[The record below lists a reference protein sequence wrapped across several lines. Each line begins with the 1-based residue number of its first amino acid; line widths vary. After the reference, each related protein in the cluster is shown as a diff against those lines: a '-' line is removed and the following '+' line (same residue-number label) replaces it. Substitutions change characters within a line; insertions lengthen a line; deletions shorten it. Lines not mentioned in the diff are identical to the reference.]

1 MSEFDIV
8 IVGGGIAGASLGARI
23 AGKARVAIVEAE
35 DHCGRHSTGRS
46 AAFWLAHYGGAPIIP
61 LSIASREPLEQG
73 WPAGERSLLH
83 RRGAIVIGRDY
94 RALWDAMSVETAK
107 APRRNEIG
115 RDLLERQI
123 PGLRQGW
130 DFGLDDPTCA
140 DIDVAALHAGCL
152 AAFRRA
158 GGELLISSPLISAN
172 RRAGSWQIAL
182 ADRIVTAG
190 TIVNAGGAWAH
201 DIARR
206 CGITPLQVQPY
217 RRTIVQLRVGR
228 SGLKDLPLVIDGHGR
243 FYFKGES
250 DNRVWVSPH
259 DETASEPCDAAPEE
273 IDVARA
279 IDFFESVV
287 DWPVEAV
294 ERKWAGLRSFTPAR
308 VPAYGFEADEPGFFW
323 CVGQGGFGIQTAPAA
338 SAIAAALL
346 LGEEPEE
353 FVRHI
358 DSSVYQPRCYDR
370 D

>member
-61 LSIASREPLEQG
+61 LSIASRELLEQG
-73 WPAGERSLLH
+73 WPAGEGSLLH
-83 RRGAIVIGRDY
+83 RRGAIVIGREY
-94 RALWDAMSVETAK
+94 RALWDALSVETDK
-107 APRRNEIG
+107 APRREEIG
-115 RDLLERQI
+115 RDALEQRI
-123 PGLRQGW
+123 PGLREGW

-158 GGELLISSPLISAN
+158 GGELLTSSPLTSAN
-172 RRAGSWQIAL
+172 RRGDSWHVAL

-190 TIVNAGGAWAH
+190 TMVNAAGAWA
-201 DIARR
+201 DDVAKR
-206 CGITPLQVQPY
+206 CGIRPLHVQPY

-228 SGLKDLPLVIDGHGR
+228 TGLKDLPLVIDGYGR

-259 DETASEPCDAAPEE
+259 DETPSDPCDAAPEE
-273 IDVARA
+273 MDVARA

-287 DWPVEAV
+287 DWPIEAL

-308 VPAYGFEADEPGFFW
+308 VPAYGFDADEPGFFW

-346 LGEEPEE
+346 LGEEPAE

-358 DSSVYQPRCYDR
+358 DLSVYRPRR
-370 D
+370 DD